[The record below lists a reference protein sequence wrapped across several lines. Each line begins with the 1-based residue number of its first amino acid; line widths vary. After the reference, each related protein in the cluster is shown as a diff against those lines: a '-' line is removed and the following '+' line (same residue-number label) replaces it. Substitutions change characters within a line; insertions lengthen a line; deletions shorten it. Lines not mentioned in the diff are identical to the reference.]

1 MNRLKEFLKNKS
13 MENRF
18 LQKIWLRGVYF
29 KYHRRLLSFRN
40 PKTFTEKMQ
49 WAKVYS
55 DLENLASYVDKYEV
69 RQYVKDTIGEQYLIP
84 SLGVYSNAKDID
96 FNSLPSS
103 FVIKAVHSAGQ
114 NLIIPN
120 KKEIDFEKTRN
131 EVDQWLKS
139 NYYKIT
145 GEKNYKHIIPRLVI
159 EEYIKEETGGL
170 KDYKFYCFK
179 GKPSFIQVISNRE
192 HNQTIDYFDLK
203 WNNLNIRS
211 KMYQNSMKAIS
222 RPSNLEEMVKVAE
235 LLSAKFSFVRVD
247 LYSVRNKIYFGE
259 LTFTPANGLRPYES
273 LKHDIWIGS
282 FIEKEDLRSFIL
294 K

>member
-1 MNRLKEFLKNKS
+1 VNRLKEFLKIKS

-29 KYHRRLLSFRN
+29 KYHRRVLSFRN

-49 WAKVYS
+49 WAKVYGNLE
-55 DLENLASYVDKYEV
+55 DLATYVDKYEV
-69 RQYVKDTIGEQYLIP
+69 RRYVSDTIGEQYLIP
-84 SLGVYSNAKDID
+84 SFGVYNNAEDID
-96 FNSLPSS
+96 FDLLPAS

-114 NLIIPN
+114 NLIITN
-120 KKEIDFEKTRN
+120 KKKIDYDEIRKKIN
-131 EVDQWLKS
+131 QWLNS
-139 NYYKIT
+139 SYYKST
-145 GEKNYKHIIPRLVI
+145 GEKNYKHIIPRVVI

-203 WNNLNIRS
+203 WNDLNIRS
-211 KMYQNSMKAIS
+211 KMYLNSKKAIS
-222 RPSNLEEMVKVAE
+222 KPSNLEEMVKVAE

-247 LYSVRNKIYFGE
+247 LYNVRNKIYFGE